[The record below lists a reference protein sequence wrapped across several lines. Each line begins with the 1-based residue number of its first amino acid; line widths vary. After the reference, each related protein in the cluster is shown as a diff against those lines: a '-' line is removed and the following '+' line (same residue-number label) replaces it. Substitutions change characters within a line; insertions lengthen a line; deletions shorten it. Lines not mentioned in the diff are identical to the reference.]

1 MKRAWSLALPLLLT
15 GIIPAKVWA
24 DMTGKEVFDRNC
36 VQCHAPGM
44 EHPGTRQLGLT
55 RGEDKA
61 VLAERDDLATE
72 YVRYVV
78 RHGLQSMPGFYPS
91 DLTDV
96 QLEALA
102 EYLTHGELGTE

>member
-1 MKRAWSLALPLLLT
+1 MKHAWLPALALLLT
-15 GIIPAKVWA
+15 GTVPAQASA
-24 DMTGKEVFDRNC
+24 DMTGKEVFERHC
-36 VQCHAPGM
+36 VYCHAPGN

-61 VLAERDDLATE
+61 VLAERDDLAVE
-72 YVRYVV
+72 YVQYVV

-91 DLTDV
+91 DLTDA

-102 EYLTHGELGTE
+102 EFLSQHRALTP